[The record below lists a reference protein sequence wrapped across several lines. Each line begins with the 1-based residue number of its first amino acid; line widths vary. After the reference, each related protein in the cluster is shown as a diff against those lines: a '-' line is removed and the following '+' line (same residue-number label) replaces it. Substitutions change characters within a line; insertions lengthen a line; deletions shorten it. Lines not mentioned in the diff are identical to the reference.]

1 MIISIRVN
9 NALVFRNNVEL
20 SLKADMRTKK
30 FGYNVYKDDNNN
42 ILKSV
47 GVYGPNNVGKT
58 SLLKCIRAIKSILL
72 NGREKLD
79 SNIFNESDIVEL
91 GVTFLEKGEKYSF
104 DIKYDSKEEEYLYE
118 KFVKHIIDEH
128 KNEKEEVLLLK
139 DTLNKKYESIANKL
153 EDIIKVTS
161 KKNILINL
169 LDSDEIEEIVSIK
182 DTLTSFANKI
192 EYVDMNNIPNEK
204 TISLLKMN
212 SELKEKIVA
221 FIINADLDMDNFA
234 YLENI
239 STEIKGDEKAE
250 EKILNL
256 PNKIIDQM
264 KLVSYYKGKAVP
276 SFKFDSTGTKK
287 IIALSSYIIEAL
299 EEGKILVVDELD
311 SSIHFKLARSIVSM
325 FNNEININ
333 SQLIFSVHDINLM
346 DCKRLFRKE
355 QIWFV
360 HKSEEEI
367 YLYSLS
373 DFTAE
378 DGIRSDTD
386 IIEKYK
392 KGILGAI
399 PEPTFI
405 DTLLGVR
412 KNG

>member
-30 FGYNVYKDDNNN
+30 FGCNVYKDDNNN

-256 PNKIIDQM
+256 PNKIMDQM

-399 PEPTFI
+399 PEPTLI

-412 KNG
+412 ENG